1 MQSKN
6 KKRCGKRKKPKGKS
20 SEKNQTRRKTKQRE
34 KVKWEAER
42 EKHGGRGGKMKRV
55 VETEKY
61 NREVTVGRE
70 KRRGEKS

>member
-1 MQSKN
+1 M
-6 KKRCGKRKKPKGKS
+6 GGG
-20 SEKNQTRRKTKQRE
+20 
-34 KVKWEAER
+34 ER
-42 EKHGGRGGKMKRV
+42 ETWGTRGEMKRV